1 MMKSFRLFFLV
12 LTIIS
17 SLVVGPVIPVHAASL
32 PAEVNKTFTPLQID
46 AGGYSVLRVTIYNPN
61 TFPLTNAE
69 WDDNLEEIQV
79 GLFIDDPANV
89 VIDPN
94 CGGATV
100 TDGSGGALDPGDTT
114 LRLSGADVPAQVGS
128 TPGSCYIE
136 VRISSVTAGSQINY
150 IPIGA
155 FQADGND
162 GGTPVVITNTS
173 PATSTITV
181 VGVSPPSLSKSFTD
195 PTIFVGETSA
205 LAIRINNNDVDTN
218 LTGVTYTDSL
228 PAGLELADPVG
239 LNLTNCGAG
248 ATVTDGSGGALGPG
262 DTSLRLNDGTVT
274 PSQDCV
280 VTVNVTGASGQY
292 TIANGNPNEIPAGP
306 AGIGSLQTDQGVT
319 NGSPARAELTIQ
331 PVGIQKAFAPGT
343 IDAGDTS
350 ILTITLQN
358 PTGSAYTGVGVT
370 DNLGTMGAGFTV
382 GGAPTLNTC
391 GDGVTTGV
399 ITAPVDGTSI
409 ALSNATIPASAT
421 PPTPVGTCQISIPVQ
436 AALTFV
442 GGTRTNTIPAN
453 TMTGPVTNY
462 SPATANLTVNRALYG
477 TKAYSDTSILVG
489 ETSTVT
495 ITLNNRSSTDLTGVS
510 FTDAMAANVAISGA
524 PASPQCGGTISSVV
538 GPPGGITLTGGTI
551 PADSNCTIVFDVTSS
566 VAGTYDNTVGANT
579 ITNDQGVGNAAF
591 STNPDLVVAATG
603 GPVGL
608 SKAFQTSPI
617 QIGGTSRL
625 RITITAPADTGLNG
639 IQVTDTLPEGL
650 VIAAAPAPTETC
662 PAGTLVAVA
671 GTNVISFSNLAT
683 DPLLAAGANCYIQV
697 YVTSTTPGDYTVA
710 NGNPNIIPA
719 GTVVTDQGRT
729 NGLADATADLRVSS
743 ITTSKAFYPTTVQ
756 AGGISTMTITVYN
769 TSSEALTNLQV
780 TDSLA
785 ATVPPGTLTNGL
797 VIAPYPP
804 SPAPVSSCGGSL
816 TAVAGT
822 QTIQLTG
829 ATMPAGSPGNPGLC
843 TITLDVEG
851 RDSTPASPSSYQ
863 NRIPV
868 NNVSAT
874 LPSTGALVRPMA
886 QANATLN
893 IQNLDFDI
901 TKGFQ
906 PDLVYGGATS
916 TMTVGLI
923 NPNPTVTLTGISFT
937 DDMDLLYLPGES
949 GIKLADPVDFNTG
962 TCGGTLSGNPGD
974 SSFSFSGGVLLPG
987 ASCELTLRVVME
999 VNGNRINQI
1008 PAGAVTTT
1016 NGVSNPLPVQASLTN
1031 LPGVSVTK
1039 LFDPDPVVVNESSTL
1054 TITIQ
1059 NTSNIPVV
1067 NMGLADNLPGAL
1079 PAGLEVADPPNISNT
1094 CGGTLDADPGDAF
1107 INLSGG
1113 GLAGL
1118 ASCVIEVD
1126 VTSSVPGTYINTIA
1140 AGDLTADGGITN
1152 NNPTSDSLTVNT
1164 DLFSL
1169 GNRVWFDTDNSSDF
1183 NGSEVGADGV
1193 TVQLY
1198 AADASGN
1205 PTGAPLDTQTTAS
1218 GGYYRF
1224 DHLPA
1229 GDYVVVIPASQFD
1242 AGGPLAGYQSSGTTI
1257 NGSGTVSE
1265 TPAPDA
1271 DNDIDSDD
1279 NGTRQT
1285 SGTFSGAVISSAVTL
1300 GPTANEPINDTDAPT
1315 PNPPGESPDS
1325 QSNRTVD
1332 FGFYRQQLGNL
1343 VFQDLNENGTYDAG
1357 DLALPGA
1364 RVQLFA
1370 SDGVTEIPVGPDGI
1384 LGTADDATGG
1394 VTTGAGGTY
1403 LFSGLPQGDYIV
1415 KVLPTGYAS
1424 TIDTFNAP
1432 DSANPNTNADNNDN
1446 GVGAVGGTV
1455 SSNVVT
1461 LTPGNQGA
1469 MLNNTVDLATGTTYN
1484 PTVDF
1489 GYVTS
1494 LLKQIIPPD
1503 DATHT
1508 TNPQVTI
1515 GEIVRYEVAMSIPDG
1530 GLTGVQLVDTPQA
1543 GLAFVDCVT
1552 VTLPAGVTSTEFV
1565 SGACDTLD
1573 GTDPATSNPLIENN
1587 GGRIT
1592 FDFGDVGNTTGSSQT
1607 VSVQYSLIVLDILA
1621 NGDGDSLTNS
1631 VTWSWAGGSRTTSAL
1646 VVEIVEPEMT
1656 IEKDATPSTTA
1667 LGDTVIFTIDV
1678 THSVPST
1685 ADAFDVVVTD
1695 QIPSG
1700 LTFVTGSLVYSGTA
1714 TLTSSGYDPGT
1725 NTIRLVWDVFRLGE
1739 TANLTFQAIFVGPAP
1754 VVNLANVEWTSLEI
1768 DPALPGPPPI
1778 PQQKSPYNSNSTERW
1793 YDPGASSG
1801 VNNYG
1806 GSDSVTINSPDSTQ
1820 VENLPETGFAPN
1832 RITTLPEQNAEQAY
1846 TTLGDLWLEIPSLG
1860 IKTSIVGV
1868 PRSGGAWDVSWL
1880 AGQAGWLQGTAFPT
1894 WQGNSVVTG
1903 HVYLPNGK
1911 PGPFVNLPKLR
1922 WGDQIIVHAFGQR
1935 HVYEV
1940 RMNRVDMPDDL
1951 SALKHEDQAWLTLI
1965 TCRGYDESNNIYK
1978 YRIVTRAVLMKVE
1991 AER

>member
-1 MMKSFRLFFLV
+1 MKKSFRFLLLIVV
-12 LTIIS
+12 LIS
-17 SLVVGPVIPVHAASL
+17 SLVTGPVTPAHAASL

-61 TFPLTNAE
+61 TFPLTNAQ
-69 WDDNLEEIQV
+69 WTDDLEAIQV

-94 CGGATV
+94 CGGGASV
-100 TDGSGGALDPGDTT
+100 TAVPGSTT
-114 LRLSGADVPAQVGS
+114 LSLSGADVPAQVGS
-128 TPGSCYIE
+128 NPGSCYIE
-136 VRISSVTAGSQINY
+136 VRISSITDGAQVNF
-150 IPIGA
+150 IPVGA

-181 VGVSPPSLSKSFTD
+181 VAVSPPSLSKTFTP

-218 LTGVTYTDSL
+218 LTGVTYTDNL
-228 PAGLELADPVG
+228 PAGLEIANPVG

-248 ATVTDGSGGALGPG
+248 ATVTDGSGGSLDPG
-262 DTSLRLNDGTVT
+262 DTSLRLNNGTVT
-274 PSQDCV
+274 PSQDCI
-280 VTVNVTGASGQY
+280 VTVNVTGASGPY

-306 AGIGSLQTDQGVT
+306 AGLGSIQTDQGVT
-319 NGSPARAELTIQ
+319 NGSPAQAELTIQ

-358 PTGSAYTGVGVT
+358 PTGSDYTGVGIT

-382 GGAPTLNTC
+382 AGAPTLNTC
-391 GDGVTTGV
+391 GGT
-399 ITAPVDGTSI
+399 ITAPIGGTSI
-409 ALSNATIPASAT
+409 ALSNGTIPASAT

-436 AALTFV
+436 ADLTFA

-453 TMTGPVTNY
+453 TLTADQPVTNY

-495 ITLNNRSSTDLTGVS
+495 ITLYNRSSTALTGVN
-510 FTDAMAANVAISGA
+510 FTDAMAANVAISGT
-524 PASPQCGGTISSVV
+524 PASPQCGGTITSVA
-538 GPPGGITLTGGTI
+538 GPPGSITLAGGTI
-551 PADSNCTIVFDVTSS
+551 PADGNCTIVFDVTSS
-566 VAGTYDNTVGANT
+566 VAGTYDNTIAANT
-579 ITNDQGVGNAAF
+579 IISSDYPGVGHAAF

-608 SKAFQTSPI
+608 TKAFQTNPI
-617 QIGGTSRL
+617 QIGATSRL

-639 IQVTDTLPEGL
+639 IQVTDTLPAGL

-662 PAGTLVAVA
+662 PAGTLVAAA
-671 GTNVISFSNLAT
+671 GTNFISFSNLAT

-710 NGNPNIIPA
+710 NGNPNRIPA
-719 GTVVTDQGRT
+719 GAVVTAQGRT
-729 NGLADATADLRVSS
+729 NAADATADLRVSS

-756 AGGISTMTITVYN
+756 AGGISAVTITVYN
-769 TSSEALTNLQV
+769 TSPEALTNFQLLD
-780 TDSLA
+780 TL
-785 ATVPPGTLTNGL
+785 PGSTTNGL
-797 VIAPYPP
+797 VVAPYPP
-804 SPAPVSSCGGSL
+804 SPTPAASCGGSL

-829 ATMPAGSPGNPGLC
+829 ATLPAGSLGNPGLC
-843 TITLDVEG
+843 TITLDVIG
-851 RDSTPASPSSYQ
+851 QDSTPATPSSYQ
-863 NRIPV
+863 NQIPV

-874 LPSTGALVRPMA
+874 LPSTGGTVRPMA

-937 DDMDLLYLPGES
+937 DDMDYYYAPGQS
-949 GIKLADPVDFNTG
+949 GIILANPVDFNTG
-962 TCGGTLSGNPGD
+962 TCGGALTGNPGD
-974 SSFSFSGGVLLPG
+974 SSFSFSGGVLPPG
-987 ASCELTLRVVME
+987 ASCELTLKVVMN

-1031 LPGVSVTK
+1031 LPGVSITK
-1039 LFDPDPVVVNESSTL
+1039 TFNPDPVVINESSTL
-1054 TITIQ
+1054 TLTIQ
-1059 NTSNIPVV
+1059 NTGTIPVV
-1067 NMGLADNLPGAL
+1067 NMGLVDDLPGVL
-1079 PAGLEVADPPNISNT
+1079 PAGLEIADPPNINNT
-1094 CGGTLDADPGDAF
+1094 CGGTLEDGSGGSLGPGDDQ
-1107 INLSGG
+1107 IVLSGG
-1113 GLAGL
+1113 GLAGS

-1126 VTSSVPGTYINTIA
+1126 VMSTVPGTYVNTIPIGA
-1140 AGDLTADGGITN
+1140 LTADGGVTN
-1152 NNPTSDSLTVNT
+1152 NNPASDSLTVNT

-1169 GNRVWFDTDNSSDF
+1169 GNRVWFDTDNSSTI
-1183 NGSEVGADGV
+1183 NGAEVGADGV

-1205 PTGAPLDTQTTAS
+1205 PTGAPLDTQTTAN

-1229 GDYVVVIPASQFD
+1229 GDYVVVIPANQFE

-1257 NGSGTVSE
+1257 NGSGNVSE
-1265 TPAPDA
+1265 TAAPDA

-1300 GPTANEPINDTDAPT
+1300 GPTANEPTNDTDTDPT
-1315 PNPPGESPDS
+1315 SPPGESPNS
-1325 QSNRTVD
+1325 QSNLTVD

-1343 VFQDLNENGTYDAG
+1343 VFQDINEDGAYNAADG
-1357 DLALPGA
+1357 DLPLSGA
-1364 RVQLFA
+1364 RVLLFA

-1403 LFSGLPQGDYIV
+1403 QFSGLPQGNYIV
-1415 KVLPTGYAS
+1415 QVLPTGYAS
-1424 TIDTFNAP
+1424 TIDTFNAA
-1432 DSANPNTNADNNDN
+1432 DSASPNTNADNNDN
-1446 GVGAVGGTV
+1446 GVGTVGGTA

-1461 LTPGNQGA
+1461 LTPGSPGA
-1469 MLNNTVDLATGTTYN
+1469 MLNNTVDNATGTTYN

-1508 TNPQVTI
+1508 TLPNVTI
-1515 GEIVRYEVAMSIPDG
+1515 GEIVRYEVAMSIPNG

-1543 GLAFVDCVT
+1543 GLAFVDCVSIS
-1552 VTLPAGVTSTEFV
+1552 LPAGVTSTEFV
-1565 SGACDTLD
+1565 DGACDTLD

-1592 FDFGDVGNTTGSSQT
+1592 FDFGDLGNSTGSSQT

-1631 VTWSWAGGSRTTSAL
+1631 VTWSWTGGSHTTSAP
-1646 VVEIVEPEMT
+1646 VVEIVEPIMN
-1656 IEKDATPSTTA
+1656 ISKDATPTTA
-1667 LGDTVIFTIDV
+1667 AIGDIITFTIDV
-1678 THSVPST
+1678 THAVIST
-1685 ADAFDVVVTD
+1685 SDAFDVVVYD
-1695 QIPSG
+1695 RIPLG
-1700 LTFVTGSLVYSGTA
+1700 LTFDPASLVVAGTA
-1714 TLTSSGYDPGT
+1714 TLTSSSYDPAT
-1725 NTIRLVWDVFRLGE
+1725 NTLQFNWDIFHVGE
-1739 TANLTFQAIFVGPAP
+1739 TANITFQAVFDGPAP
-1754 VVNLANVEWTSLEI
+1754 VVNVANVEWTSHEI
-1768 DPALPGPPPI
+1768 DPALPGPPPV
-1778 PQQKSPYNSNSTERW
+1778 PEQRSPYNTDSTERW
-1793 YDPGASSG
+1793 YDPAAPAG
-1801 VNNYG
+1801 VNSYG
-1806 GSDSVTINSPDSTQ
+1806 ANASVTINAPAGEQ
-1820 VENLPETGFAPN
+1820 AELPETGFAPG
-1832 RITTLPEQNAEQAY
+1832 RVTALPEQPLDYKYAQY
-1846 TTLGDLWLEIPSLG
+1846 GDLWLEIPKLG
-1860 IKTSIVGV
+1860 VKASIVGV
-1868 PRSGGAWDVSWL
+1868 PRLDNGWDVKWL
-1880 AGQAGWLQGTAFPT
+1880 WDQAGWLQGTSFPT
-1894 WQGNSVVTG
+1894 WEGNSVVTG
-1903 HVYLPNGK
+1903 HVYLPDGQA
-1911 PGPFVNLPKLR
+1911 GPFVDLGKLR
-1922 WGDQIIVHAFGQR
+1922 WGDQVIVHAYGGR
-1935 HVYEV
+1935 YIYEV
-1940 RMNRVDMPDDL
+1940 RTNHIVRPNAI
-1951 SALKHEDQAWLTLI
+1951 SPFKHEDTAWLTLL
-1965 TCRGYDESNNIYK
+1965 TCLGYDEGSNTYK
-1978 YRIVTRAVLMKVE
+1978 NRIETRAVLIKVE
-1991 AER
+1991 SE